1 VDLFVRYLGL
11 LGFLGCGFSGVFGFS
26 GFSGFC
32 GDSRFW
38 WFKGRF
44 SDSVFWNP
52 NTKTMQVTDRDW
64 FSQDQLC
71 ALSQDPK
78 NRVFT
83 FSVPTDPPKTLET
96 QSWSTSQIKN
106 TLLDLRKRFLQLK
119 AAEPELTDDQIRS
132 RLCAE
137 KYIWKAFAR
146 EKSLNFQNAT
156 DSNTTDEKIKYQLY
170 LLYLKDQLEKG
181 QITEEQSR
189 QMVTTF
195 FLKETANKA
204 KTHVTKQK
212 DKKHD
217 WTRKHQ
223 TG

>member
-1 VDLFVRYLGL
+1 
-11 LGFLGCGFSGVFGFS
+11 
-26 GFSGFC
+26 
-32 GDSRFW
+32 
-38 WFKGRF
+38 
-44 SDSVFWNP
+44 
-52 NTKTMQVTDRDW
+52 MQVTDRDW

-83 FSVPTDPPKTLET
+83 FSVPADPPKTLET

-212 DKKHD
+212 DKK
-217 WTRKHQ
+217 TRLDPKTSNWMTEKVLFHLVQ
-223 TG
+223 HFSDIGCPRLVKPRGFWMSLDERRQPFQ